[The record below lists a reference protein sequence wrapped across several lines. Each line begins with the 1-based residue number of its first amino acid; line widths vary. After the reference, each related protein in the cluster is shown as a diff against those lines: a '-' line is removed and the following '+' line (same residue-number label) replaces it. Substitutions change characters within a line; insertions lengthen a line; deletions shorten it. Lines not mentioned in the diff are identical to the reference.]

1 MSKNSELKKMP
12 SYGADAIKVLKGLDA
27 VRKRP
32 GMYIGDTDD
41 GSGLHHMVFE
51 VVDNSIDEALAG
63 YCKTISVSINS
74 DNTVTV
80 EDDGRGIPVD
90 MHKGEKMSAAEVIM
104 TQLHAGGK
112 FDHDSYK
119 VSGGLHGV
127 GVSVVNALSANV
139 REGLNNGVSEAISNA
154 DVNSIIIIC
163 DGRTFIAGADITE
176 FGQAPKGPSL
186 YEVQDMIENSPKPVI
201 AAIHGTALGGG
212 LEVALTCHYR
222 IAVPSAKCGLP
233 EVNLGLLPGAGGTQR
248 LPRIV
253 GAQKALVMMTSGE
266 HVPANQC
273 LEMGL
278 VDEMAV
284 EGDLEKDAIAFANKI
299 VEEGR
304 PLVKVRDA
312 DDKIKS
318 DKGNEELFSS
328 FRKTI
333 ARKTRGFLAPEYNI
347 QCVEA
352 AVNLPFEEGLKVE
365 QDLFMKLMTGSQSAA
380 QRYIFFAQRQVT
392 KIPDIEK
399 ETPIK
404 DVSSVGVIGAGT
416 MGGGISM
423 NFANAG
429 IPVTII
435 EQSQERLDKGLSII
449 RKNYEN
455 TAAKGRITQ
464 EQVEERMA
472 LIDGKTSIEELNS
485 QDLII
490 EAVFE
495 NMDLKKDIFKQ
506 LDGICKEGAIL
517 ASNTSALDV
526 NEIAAETNR
535 PEDVIGLHFF
545 SPANVMKLLEIVRG
559 DKTSKSVVAT
569 SLAVAKKINKI
580 AAVVG
585 VCPGFVGNRI
595 LAQRQREAN
604 KLILEGALPWDIDDA
619 LFEFG
624 FPMGPFAMSD
634 LAGLDIGWNKETSNG
649 ETLRDVL
656 CEAGRL
662 GQKSGKGFYLYDE
675 NRNKSPDPEV
685 EALIKKFGEE
695 RQIQMRDI
703 SKEEILQRCLYPMIN
718 EGFKILEEGMAIRAS
733 DIDIVWTN
741 GYGWP
746 VYEGGPMFYGNL
758 IGYDKVLEWLQ
769 KAEKELGPE
778 FKPSPYLERVVAEKI
793 NIL

>member
-1 MSKNSELKKMP
+1 MPAINEVSSLENHSNIAVLTLNSP
-12 SYGADAIKVLKGLDA
+12 
-27 VRKRP
+27 P
-32 GMYIGDTDD
+32 
-41 GSGLHHMVFE
+41 
-51 VVDNSIDEALAG
+51 
-63 YCKTISVSINS
+63 
-74 DNTVTV
+74 
-80 EDDGRGIPVD
+80 
-90 MHKGEKMSAAEVIM
+90 
-104 TQLHAGGK
+104 
-112 FDHDSYK
+112 
-119 VSGGLHGV
+119 
-127 GVSVVNALSANV
+127 VNALSANV
-139 REGLNNGVSEAISNA
+139 REGLHDGVKSAIEDTGVDA
-154 DVNSIIIIC
+154 IVIIC
-163 DGRTFIAGADITE
+163 EGRTFIAGADITE

-186 YEVQDMIENSPKPVI
+186 YDVQDMIENSTKPVV

-253 GAQKALVMMTSGE
+253 GAAKALVMMTSGE
-266 HVPANQC
+266 HVPADQC
-273 LEMGL
+273 LSMGL
-278 VDEMAV
+278 VDEMAD
-284 EGDLEKDAIAFANKI
+284 EGKLLEGAVSFAETI
-299 VEEGR
+299 VSEKR

-312 DDKIKS
+312 EDKIVA
-318 DKGNEELFSS
+318 DKGNDALFAD
-328 FRKTI
+328 FRKSI

-347 QCVEA
+347 QCIEA
-352 AVNLPFEEGLKVE
+352 AVNKPFDEGIKVE
-365 QDLFMKLMTGSQSAA
+365 QELFMKLMTGTQSAA
-380 QRYIFFAQRQVT
+380 QRYMFFAQRQVT
-392 KIPDIEK
+392 KIPDIEADT
-399 ETPIK
+399 EVK
-404 DVSSVGVIGAGT
+404 DINSVGVIGAGT

-423 NFANAG
+423 NFANVG
-429 IPVTII
+429 IPVTIV
-435 EQSQERLDKGLSII
+435 EQSQERLDKGLGII

-455 TAAKGRITQ
+455 SAAKGRIT
-464 EQVEERMA
+464 EAQVEERMN
-472 LIDGKTSIEELNS
+472 LIEGKTSIEALDS
-485 QDLII
+485 QDMII

-526 NEIAAETNR
+526 NVIAAETNR

-545 SPANVMKLLEIVRG
+545 SPANVMRLLEIVRG
-559 DKTSKSVVAT
+559 EKTSKSVVAS
-569 SLAVAKKINKI
+569 SLAIAKKIQKI

-619 LFEFG
+619 LFDFG

-634 LAGLDIGWNKETSNG
+634 LAGLDIGWNKDTSNS
-649 ETLRDVL
+649 ETLRDAL

-662 GQKSGKGFYLYDE
+662 GQKSGKGFYIYDE

-685 EALIKKFGEE
+685 EALIRKFGEE
-695 RQIQMRDI
+695 RQIRMRDDI
-703 SKEEILQRCLYPMIN
+703 TKEEILERCLYPMVN

-746 VYEGGPMFYGNL
+746 VYEGGPMFYGNI
-758 IGYDKVLEWLQ
+758 IGFDKILFWLK
-769 KAEKELGPE
+769 KAELELGPE
-778 FKPSPYLERVVAEKI
+778 FKPSAYLEKVVTEEI
-793 NIL
+793 NIF